1 MERIAG
7 SYAAMSD
14 DEQLAFTIKLRE
26 QRRAGAKV
34 RGVKGKVETHEQ
46 ETEAGQ
52 AEQEGVSAE
61 TRAEGSGDQD

>member
-7 SYAAMSD
+7 SYAAMSE

-46 ETEAGQ
+46 ETQEGQ
-52 AEQEGVSAE
+52 AEQEGVG
-61 TRAEGSGDQD
+61 AEGEAGGETQGC